1 MLRQLGWP
9 CLAPLP
15 CEPPPSETH
24 RGRRSENWA
33 TGTSGLH
40 NPTLF
45 QAAGVPPPP
54 ALCYC
59 VSINTWWYFYE
70 NSNYTV
76 IIWILHWVACR
87 FTKNVLYIHISP
99 PHQPPRN
106 KTIPLCK
113 YGDLYHLYLGAIVPR
128 SSPTTPY
135 TATEGVFRVRGVL
148 QKSTGNCT
156 SILLKFY
163 R

>member
-9 CLAPLP
+9 CLAPQP
-15 CEPPPSETH
+15 CGPPPPETH
-24 RGRRSENWA
+24 QGRRSENWA

-45 QAAGVPPPP
+45 QAAGVPPPLLFVT
-54 ALCYC
+54 ACWLTRGDIFMKW
-59 VSINTWWYFYE
+59 VII
-70 NSNYTV
+70 TV

-106 KTIPLCK
+106 KIIPLCK

-128 SSPTTPY
+128 SSPTAPY
-135 TATEGVFRVRGVL
+135 TATEGVFRVCGVL
-148 QKSTGNCT
+148 QAPPPLHG
-156 SILLKFY
+156 IM
-163 R
+163 